1 MKRVC
6 GSLLTQ
12 REPVPHYAVV
22 AAATN
27 HRQMFDRATWRCFE
41 VRPEL
46 RSPDDARL
54 HLYIRGGLTPS
65 APMRAR
71 TRANC
76 PECSRSA
83 VNAEAATASAIC
95 CGGGSWTRNGTRTN

>member
-54 HLYIRGGLTPS
+54 HLYIRGGLGD
-65 APMRAR
+65 AFGANAGANAR
-71 TRANC
+71 ELSGVLTQR
-76 PECSRSA
+76 
-83 VNAEAATASAIC
+83 
-95 CGGGSWTRNGTRTN
+95 G

>member
-54 HLYIRGGLTPS
+54 HLYIRGGLGD
-65 APMRAR
+65 AFGANAGRERAR
-71 TRANC
+71 TV
-76 PECSRSA
+76 RSA
-83 VNAEAATASAIC
+83 HLS
-95 CGGGSWTRNGTRTN
+95 GK